1 MNAFANLTYAQGES
15 WNTFEFNSF
24 QNGLF
29 LDEETLVRGN
39 DRNPSYRAGVD
50 FFLSDKHTLGF
61 LVGGGYQ
68 DNESRSTNDIDLY
81 SVTNG
86 VINAEADSLL
96 RAATFGISDR
106 SQNTFNL
113 NYRYAIG
120 EGKTLNVDLDYG
132 RFRNDNIR
140 DQPNAYLSPDG
151 STVVSQIDNFFD
163 TPIDIDIST
172 AKVDYEQPLLGGQFS
187 TGIKLS
193 QVGTDNTFLF
203 YDVDAAGNRSL
214 MTPVPTSLITMNEY
228 MRPT

>member
-96 RAATFGISDR
+96 RAATFGD
-106 SQNTFNL
+106 
-113 NYRYAIG
+113 
-120 EGKTLNVDLDYG
+120 
-132 RFRNDNIR
+132 IR
-140 DQPNAYLSPDG
+140 P
-151 STVVSQIDNFFD
+151 
-163 TPIDIDIST
+163 
-172 AKVDYEQPLLGGQFS
+172 
-187 TGIKLS
+187 
-193 QVGTDNTFLF
+193 
-203 YDVDAAGNRSL
+203 
-214 MTPVPTSLITMNEY
+214 
-228 MRPT
+228 